1 MLFSSLLF
9 LYLFLPLTLLG
20 YYLSPHGIKNYWLL
34 LTSLIFFAWG
44 GVSLTALLLTS
55 ITLNYFFG
63 ILIQKNIE
71 SQKSYWW
78 TFTGV
83 TVNVLLLGV
92 YKYGNF
98 IIHSLND
105 LFEILSIP
113 LLPQS
118 RIILPIGI
126 SFYTFHSLS
135 YLVDIYRRKTLAQ
148 KNIFDLALYISMFS
162 QLIAGPIIRYSDV
175 WAQLKGR
182 KHTVA
187 KFSSGV
193 ERFLIG
199 LGKKVLLANTFAK
212 VADST
217 FNGNIQNLDA
227 MNAWFGIACYTFQL
241 YCDFSGYSD
250 MAIGLGRMFGFEFK
264 ENFNFPFISKSVTE
278 FWRRWH
284 ISLSSWFN
292 DYVFTPLVIGKRDWN
307 KGAVVYALLVTFFL
321 CGLWHG
327 AGWNFALYGLM
338 HGIVLV
344 LEFLTK
350 KTRKKISGFLPEFI
364 VNGLAI
370 FLTLS
375 FVSFSW
381 IFFRANTIEDALNY
395 CSALFRPQSNS
406 EQLSMFVHSF
416 DRELLLTFSIA
427 ALGSF
432 GFFNWIYTKSETLL
446 NSDKRSAVLF
456 SYGYHLASFCVYGG
470 IIFLCTLYLVAGTY
484 NPFIYFRF

>member
-9 LYLFLPLTLLG
+9 LYLFLPITLLG
-20 YYLSPHGIKNYWLL
+20 YYLFPKQIKNYWLL

-44 GVSLTALLLTS
+44 GVSLTALLLVS
-55 ITLNYFFG
+55 ISLNYCFG
-63 ILIQKNIE
+63 ILIQKN
-71 SQKSYWW
+71 SDSRKGYWW
-78 TFTGV
+78 TVTGV
-83 TVNVLLLGV
+83 STNILILVI

-98 IIHSLND
+98 TIYNLNR
-105 LFEILSIP
+105 LLEAMLVP
-113 LLPQS
+113 PLPQS
-118 RIILPIGI
+118 DILLPIGI
-126 SFYTFHSLS
+126 SFYTFHALS
-135 YLVDIYRRKTLAQ
+135 YLVDIHHKKTLAQ

-175 WAQLKGR
+175 WQQLR
-182 KHTVA
+182 ERTHSLA

-199 LGKKVLLANTFAK
+199 LAKKVLLANTFAK
-212 VADST
+212 VADAN
-217 FNGNIQNLDA
+217 FDGDVLNLGA
-227 MNAWFGIACYTFQL
+227 LNAWLGIVCYSFQL

-292 DYVFTPLVIGKRDWN
+292 DYVFTPLVIAKRDWG
-307 KGAVVYALLVTFFL
+307 KGAVVYALLLTFLL
-321 CGLWHG
+321 CGIWHG

-338 HGIVLV
+338 HGVVLV

-350 KTRKKISGFLPEFI
+350 KPRKKIAAFLPAFLF
-364 VNGLAI
+364 NGLAI
-370 FLTLS
+370 FITLS
-375 FVSFSW
+375 FVAFSW
-381 IFFRANTIEDALNY
+381 IFFRATTFEIAINY
-395 CSALFRPQSNS
+395 CKALFHFESKP
-406 EQLSMFVHSF
+406 EQIALFVHTL
-416 DRELLLTFSIA
+416 DREMLLTFVIA

-432 GFFNWIYTKSETLL
+432 GFFKWMAGNIQTILSSEKTP
-446 NSDKRSAVLF
+446 AYLF
-456 SYGYHLASFCVYGG
+456 TYAYHLASGVMYAGV
-470 IIFLCTLYLVAGTY
+470 IFLCTLYLVSGTY

>member
-20 YYLSPHGIKNYWLL
+20 YYLFPYKLKNYWLL
-34 LTSLIFFAWG
+34 FTSLIFFAWG
-44 GVSLTALLLTS
+44 GVSLTALLLVS
-55 ITLNYFFG
+55 ICLNYGFG
-63 ILIQKNIE
+63 IFIQKNIE
-71 SQKSYWW
+71 SRNGYWW
-78 TFTGV
+78 TFAGV
-83 TVNVLLLGV
+83 STNILFLGI

-113 LLPQS
+113 ALPQS
-118 RIILPIGI
+118 HIILPIGI

-135 YLVDIYRRKTLAQ
+135 YLIDIYRRKTLAQ
-148 KNIFDLALYISMFS
+148 RNIFDLALYISMFS

-175 WAQLKGR
+175 WQQLTQR
-182 KHTVA
+182 SHTFI

-212 VADST
+212 VADTT
-217 FNGNIQNLDA
+217 FDGNLQNLDA
-227 MNAWFGIACYTFQL
+227 LNAWLGIACYTFQL

-250 MAIGLGRMFGFEFK
+250 MAIGIGRMFGFEFK
-264 ENFNFPFISKSVTE
+264 ENFNFPFMSKSITE

-292 DYVFTPLVIGKRDWN
+292 DYVFTPLVIAKRNWN
-307 KGAVVYALLVTFFL
+307 KGAVVYALLITFFL

-350 KTRKKISGFLPEFI
+350 RSRKKIAAFLPVFLF
-364 VNGLAI
+364 NGLAI
-370 FLTLS
+370 FFTIS
-375 FVSFSW
+375 FVAFSW
-381 IFFRANTIEDALNY
+381 IFFRANSFQNALDYCKALFHFESDPEQVSLFMRALN
-395 CSALFRPQSNS
+395 
-406 EQLSMFVHSF
+406 
-416 DRELLLTFSIA
+416 RELVLVFIIA

-432 GFFNWIYTKSETLL
+432 GFFSWLSNKLQIILSSKKSF
-446 NSDKRSAVLF
+446 VPVV
-456 SYGYHLASFCVYGG
+456 SYGYQVASVVGFAGL
-470 IIFLCTLYLVAGTY
+470 IFLCTLYLVSGTY